1 MCIKNYCLN
10 IVAILSVCLAANG
23 QTAMDDAKEM
33 ANLKQHIL
41 YLASDK
47 LEGRETGKKGEG
59 LAQKYIVGQFKKI
72 GLVPMGTDNYVQEF
86 PFTEG
91 VDYGKGTQLSVNGK
105 AYERGVD
112 WYPLPY
118 TPNGVSKISGE
129 LINAGYGITTP
140 NHGWDDYADIKRDKK
155 GKIFLME
162 VSSPDGMGPHSKFKE
177 YSDIRTKLDTAIALG
192 AAAVIFINSDTSV
205 ENLMADFKNKIT
217 PSNIPVIFAT
227 AALAKVLKGKVTN
240 CELTID
246 IKRLSHTGH
255 NIIGYIDNG
264 AKNTVVFGAHYDHL
278 GFGGEGSGSLYRG
291 KPDIHH
297 GADDN
302 ASGTAALI
310 ELARYYKTSTSKNN
324 NYLFCAFSGEEKGLL
339 GSNYFVKN
347 PTLPLANMNYMVNMD
362 MVGRLKPDEKNLSIN
377 GVGSS
382 PVWHSLV
389 DTIKR
394 DGMKVKTTES
404 GIGPSDYTSF
414 YLKDIPVIF
423 FFTGTHNDYHKPS
436 DTEDKINYTG
446 ELSVMKII
454 IAMVDS
460 LNTKGKLTF
469 TKTKEEDSKETP
481 RFKVTMGVIP
491 DYAFDGEGMR
501 IDGVSDGKPA
511 FKAGLKAGDVLTQM
525 DDFKVVDMTSYM
537 KALGMHKKGDTVTL
551 KILRGKEIKDIKLTF

>member
-1 MCIKNYCLN
+1 MYINK
-10 IVAILSVCLAANG
+10 VCLILVTAMFFSAISKG
-23 QTAMDDAKEM
+23 QTLDDAKEM
-33 ANLKQHIL
+33 ANLKQHIS

-47 LEGRETGKKGEG
+47 LEGRETGKKGEQ
-59 LAQKYIVGQFKKI
+59 LAEKYIIEQFSKM
-72 GLVPMGTDNYVQEF
+72 GLTPMGSDKYVQEF

-91 VDYGKGTQLSVNGK
+91 VNYGKGTKLSVNGK
-105 AYERGVD
+105 SYKRGDD
-112 WYPLPY
+112 WYVLPY
-118 TPNGVSKISGE
+118 TPNGVVSVSGDI
-129 LINAGYGITTP
+129 INAKYGITTP
-140 NHGWDDYADIKRDKK
+140 NSAYDDYADLKLDLK

-162 VSSPDGMGPHSKFKE
+162 VGSPDGMSPHSKYKD
-177 YSDIRTKLDTAIALG
+177 YSDIRTKIDTAIRLG
-192 AAAVIFINSDTSV
+192 AAAIIFINSDTSV
-205 ENLMADFKNKIT
+205 DNPKADFTNKIS
-217 PSNIPVIFAT
+217 PAKVPVIFANASIAT
-227 AALAKVLKGKVTN
+227 VLKGMVTK
-240 CELTID
+240 CELSID
-246 IKRLSHTGH
+246 ITRLTHTGH
-255 NIIGYIDNG
+255 NVIGFIDNG

-278 GFGGEGSGSLYRG
+278 GYGGEGSGSLYRG
-291 KPDIHH
+291 KPAIHH

-310 ELARYYKTSTSKNN
+310 ELAKYYKTSASRNN
-324 NYLFCAFSGEEKGLL
+324 NYLICSFSGEEKGLL

-347 PTLPLANMNYMVNMD
+347 PTFPLANMNYMVNMD

-394 DGMKVKTTES
+394 DGIKVKTTES

-423 FFTGTHNDYHKPS
+423 FFTGSHNDYHKPS
-436 DTEDKINYTG
+436 DTEDKINYPG

-454 IAMVDS
+454 IAMIDS
-460 LNTKGKLTF
+460 LNAKGKLEF
-469 TKTKEEDSKETP
+469 TKTKEEDSKEAP

-511 FKAGLKAGDVLTQM
+511 AKAGLKSGDIVTQM
-525 DDFKVVDMTSYM
+525 DDYKVTDMMSYM
-537 KALGMHKKGDTVTL
+537 KALGKFKKGDTVTL
-551 KILRGKEIKDIKLTF
+551 KVKRGNELKDIKLTF